1 MPKTYDRVF
10 TQEDYLNLHQQV
22 LAYQAGTPGA
32 ADYIVTEFH
41 EFLSKYE
48 NLISYGKFDIEYICA
63 RRFLSLF
70 MDNKPMRKN
79 LSQYRFSPTIRRYI
93 YETGAYVNRMIM
105 KNCPKEDV
113 YQILVLTLL
122 EMAKRYKDYEKPSF
136 HNYVDKCFHFHAF
149 MAFKRYFTDPS
160 DRLRSESNG
169 SRPSFDRNE
178 MKDICELLED
188 NGALSAY
195 DKTMNEVDHAMRL
208 ELTNDFV
215 INENGVSV
223 YDDQC
228 LNLNWINGATC
239 TEAFKELSPFERKIL
254 ILAYI
259 ENKPDREI
267 ANEFGLCRAAINRKR
282 RGAVKKLQDTL
293 ESEV

>member
-169 SRPSFDRNE
+169 SRPSYERHE

-293 ESEV
+293 ESEA